1 MKKITKEIFVAEDG
15 AEFLN
20 ATDCKAHEDELH
32 DTEEVRKAW
41 ETIHNYCMDYCN
53 ADEEHDEPVCKNT
66 KCPFYLPDLYNYNC
80 AFGCYPYSDIDIE
93 T

>member
-1 MKKITKEIFVAEDG
+1 
-15 AEFLN
+15 
-20 ATDCKAHEDELH
+20 
-32 DTEEVRKAW
+32 
-41 ETIHNYCMDYCN
+41 MDYCN

-80 AFGCYPYSDIDIE
+80 VFGCYPYSDIDIE